1 MSWIN
6 RGNNYEYQWP
16 PKRPPGFGKKISIA
30 LRAGKGLGINIEII
44 LGIDQGRIENGNNSS

>member
-6 RGNNYEYQWP
+6 RGNNYEYQWA
-16 PKRPPGFGKKISIA
+16 PKRPPGFEKKIRIA
-30 LRAGKGLGINIEII
+30 LRAGKGLGINIKII